1 MFNKEIKEEISEL
14 RRQIERL
21 RSDIQRGSAN
31 STGAGTFSPED
42 RDALQRILAISE
54 KTASR
59 DYDLDELRMH
69 LKDFEQYLER
79 MQHDLRNVIEESIR
93 HQLHPIMDS
102 SFQQHEQLRAMFD
115 DALQR
120 LAAETKSAEGAIQD
134 YSRRL
139 ERYENDFY
147 YKLQSPLLM
156 ELIKIADRLEILS
169 KKPGLR
175 EEDAEDIRR
184 EFEAV
189 KGVLYNFKVK
199 SYQSSEGA
207 PFDENIQECVDTTIT
222 DDPGKNATIAESIRS
237 GYVWSLPLVNSFSA
251 DSSERNRVIMR
262 EEQVRI
268 YVYHEN

>member
-1 MFNKEIKEEISEL
+1 MFNKEIKEEVSEL

-59 DYDLDELRMH
+59 DYEFEDLYRR
-69 LKDFEQYLER
+69 LKDYEQHFER
-79 MQHDLRNVIEESIR
+79 MQYDLRSVLEETIHHHQDIDR
-93 HQLHPIMDS
+93 HQY
-102 SFQQHEQLRAMFD
+102 EELRLVID
-115 DALQR
+115 EALQKLSDVTR
-120 LAAETKSAEGAIQD
+120 VAEGAIQD
-134 YSRRL
+134 YSKRL

-156 ELIKIADRLEILS
+156 ELIKTADRLETLS
-169 KKPGLR
+169 KKSGMR
-175 EEDAEDIRR
+175 GEDADDIRR

-199 SYQSSEGA
+199 SYQSTEGS
-207 PFDENIQECVDTTIT
+207 PFDENIHECVDTTIT
-222 DDPGKNATIAESIRS
+222 DDPSKNSTIAESIRS
-237 GYVWSLPLVNSFSA
+237 GYVWSLPLVNSISA

-268 YVYHEN
+268 YVYREN

>member
-1 MFNKEIKEEISEL
+1 MFNKEIKEEVSEL

-42 RDALQRILAISE
+42 RNALQRILAISE
-54 KTASR
+54 KTDSR
-59 DYDLDELRMH
+59 NSEIEDLHWRFKDYEQHLEGMLHRHQDLDRHQYEELR
-69 LKDFEQYLER
+69 L
-79 MQHDLRNVIEESIR
+79 VI
-93 HQLHPIMDS
+93 DKA
-102 SFQQHEQLRAMFD
+102 FQKLSDVTRVTED
-115 DALQR
+115 
-120 LAAETKSAEGAIQD
+120 AIQD

-156 ELIKIADRLEILS
+156 ELIKTADRLETLS
-169 KKPGLR
+169 KKSGMR
-175 EEDAEDIRR
+175 GEDADDIRR

-199 SYQSSEGA
+199 SYQSAESS
-207 PFDENIQECVDTTIT
+207 PFDESIHECVDTTIT
-222 DDPGKNATIAESIRS
+222 DDPGKNSTIAESVRS
-237 GYVWSLPLVNSFSA
+237 GYVWSLPLVNSLSA

-262 EEQVRI
+262 EEQVRL